1 METRLLRYFVAVVD
15 AGTVSEAAHQ
25 LHMTQPA
32 LSRQVRQLEQQ
43 LGLTLFFREGGRL
56 HLSSQGHEFYGTAH
70 DLLQRHRAAGEYAAQ
85 LAQGRMAKISLG
97 APTTTLTDV
106 VAPFVATFR
115 PQDPVPSVT
124 EMDIDVDLN
133 VTLSTFDM
141 VVAPVRWPQ
150 SVPSLHLANL
160 PVWAFVPR
168 GHRWATRETVTLE
181 ELSRQTLILPTMRF
195 KARRVLD
202 AALDQAQ
209 LGAAEVLET
218 PHAQVAQALTAAGR
232 GIAVLTDDPR
242 YELCPLRILHRGE
255 PLQIHLHAAWRAEH
269 HAHSTLE
276 LLADR
281 LRYFCQARYPSDPH
295 SAPHQPEPRLNT
307 TVAQAVV
314 SGYK

>member
-15 AGTVSEAAHQ
+15 AGTVSAAADE

-32 LSRQVRQLEQQ
+32 LSRQIRQLEQQ
-43 LGLTLFFREGGRL
+43 LGLTLFSRAGGRL
-56 HLSSQGHEFYGTAH
+56 QLSSQGREFYGTAT
-70 DLLQRHRAAGEYAAQ
+70 DLLQRHRAAGEYAAH
-85 LAQGRMAKISLG
+85 LAQGRMPTISLG

-124 EMDIDVDLN
+124 EMLLEADMDRALSTVDL
-133 VTLSTFDM
+133 L
-141 VVAPVRWPQ
+141 VAPVRPPAEV
-150 SVPSLHLANL
+150 SSLHLANL

-168 GHRWATRETVTLE
+168 GHRWATREAVTLE

-276 LLADR
+276 VLADR
-281 LRYFCQARYPSDPH
+281 LRDFCQARYPS
-295 SAPHQPEPRLNT
+295 APTH
-307 TVAQAVV
+307 V
-314 SGYK
+314 